1 MTETS
6 GQKYTFLKERIRFA
20 MENGEVF
27 SHDYDAE
34 GRPVFVRASSFD
46 ECVAEVMTLVDMMYT
61 DLYYAYASGRAL
73 ERLLKEKGADPACG
87 EAFARYLELISEES
101 IRFQDYVYE
110 PDPEEDVDE

>member
-1 MTETS
+1 MIETS
-6 GQKYTFLKERIRFA
+6 GQMYTFLKERIRFA

-27 SHDYDAE
+27 SHDYDGE
-34 GRPVFVRASSFD
+34 GRPIYLKATLD
-46 ECVAEVMTLVDMMYT
+46 ECVADVMTLVDMMYT

-101 IRFQDYVYE
+101 IRFHDYVYE
-110 PDPEEDVDE
+110 PDPEEEHDDE